1 MADDHRRAE
10 EEALSPRRLQPG
22 DPALAEVLRLIR
34 TEFAYMDG
42 RIDPPSSM
50 HRLDAA
56 VLEAQAAG
64 QEIWASGAP
73 VCACVFLT
81 SAENSLYIGKL
92 AVSAAW
98 RGQGLARRMIDLA
111 EARARA
117 LGLGWLELQTRIELT
132 ENHRAFAAMGFRQTA
147 ATTHPGHDRP
157 TSLTFRR
164 PVSRP
169 AAP

>member
-10 EEALSPRRLQPG
+10 EEALKPRRLLPG
-22 DPALAEVLRLIR
+22 DPALAEVLALIR
-34 TEFAYMDG
+34 AEFAYMDG

-56 VLEAQAAG
+56 ALEAQAAG
-64 QEIWASGAP
+64 QEIWTIGAP
-73 VCACVFLT
+73 ICACVFLT
-81 SAENSLYIGKL
+81 RAEDGLYIGKL
-92 AVSAAW
+92 AVHSSR
-98 RGQGLARRMIDLA
+98 RGQGLARRLVDLA
-111 EARARA
+111 EARARK

-132 ENHRAFAAMGFRQTA
+132 DNHRAFTAMGFRQTA
-147 ATTHPGHDRP
+147 ATAHPGYDRP

-164 PVSRP
+164 PVSSP